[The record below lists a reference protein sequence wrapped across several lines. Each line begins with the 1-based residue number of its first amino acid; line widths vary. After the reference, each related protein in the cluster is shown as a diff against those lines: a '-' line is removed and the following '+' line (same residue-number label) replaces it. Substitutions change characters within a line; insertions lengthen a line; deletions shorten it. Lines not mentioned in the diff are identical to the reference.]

1 MNNKV
6 FPGKVD
12 ARWGYL
18 LSKGD
23 IVKFGRVRFWVNQ
36 INLQSDHTD
45 DVLDTS
51 KWDLCQS
58 IIPDNITP
66 WVFHKRTTTKMTV
79 ESAVV

>member
-23 IVKFGRVRFWVNQ
+23 IVKFGRVRFWVN
-36 INLQSDHTD
+36 
-45 DVLDTS
+45 
-51 KWDLCQS
+51 
-58 IIPDNITP
+58 
-66 WVFHKRTTTKMTV
+66 
-79 ESAVV
+79 